1 MEGYGTRERM
11 LTTMGVV
18 KNIKSPNLLYILGHI
33 DNIFVQQIKYII
45 KLLWLQWL
53 LKNLGVSTFFTT
65 HFYCNNQS
73 AIHITCNDV
82 FHERIKHIKINC
94 HFISYHL
101 VYGAL
106 KLISISSQD
115 QLTDIFTQSHLKG
128 CLCTLVDN
136 LKLVSHPPWVWR
148 ELLTCNRLVSFRS
161 TLLVLFSIH
170 TYTTHLPTI

>member
-65 HFYCNNQS
+65 HFYCNN
-73 AIHITCNDV
+73 
-82 FHERIKHIKINC
+82 
-94 HFISYHL
+94 
-101 VYGAL
+101 
-106 KLISISSQD
+106 
-115 QLTDIFTQSHLKG
+115 
-128 CLCTLVDN
+128 
-136 LKLVSHPPWVWR
+136 
-148 ELLTCNRLVSFRS
+148 
-161 TLLVLFSIH
+161 
-170 TYTTHLPTI
+170 

>member
-1 MEGYGTRERM
+1 MVDWNYKQNFPLQKVIVNALGWLCFFSIYNNLSIFPMEGYGTRERM

-53 LKNLGVSTFFTT
+53 LKNLGVSIFSTT

-73 AIHITCNDV
+73 IIHITH
-82 FHERIKHIKINC
+82 HERTKHIKIDC

-101 VYGAL
+101 V
-106 KLISISSQD
+106 ISVSSQD
-115 QLTDIFTQSHLKG
+115 QLTNIFTKSHPKG
-128 CLCTLVDN
+128 CFCTLVDN
-136 LKLVSHPPWVWR
+136 LKLVSH
-148 ELLTCNRLVSFRS
+148 
-161 TLLVLFSIH
+161 
-170 TYTTHLPTI
+170 LP

>member
-73 AIHITCNDV
+73 AIHITYNDV

-128 CLCTLVDN
+128 CLYTLVDN
-136 LKLVSHPPWVWR
+136 LKLVSHPP
-148 ELLTCNRLVSFRS
+148 
-161 TLLVLFSIH
+161 
-170 TYTTHLPTI
+170 